1 MLKQRQLQNPLML
14 CRPWTIDCGSAAGN
28 PESVAS
34 YPEAAPMAAWMP
46 PSSLHDG
53 FTACPDTGC
62 GAVHR
67 SPRMTPAA
75 ADALAINAGERIVAT
90 DRTGCP
96 IEKRLIHLTLV
107 RCRQGQQFLLRQ
119 IDHMLQ

>member
-14 CRPWTIDCGSAAGN
+14 RLPWTIDCGSAAGN
-28 PESVAS
+28 PESLAS
-34 YPEAAPMAAWMP
+34 YPEAAPLAAWMP

-75 ADALAINAGERIVAT
+75 ADAFAINAGERIVAT
-90 DRTGCP
+90 DRTWCP
-96 IEKRLIHLTLV
+96 IEN
-107 RCRQGQQFLLRQ
+107 
-119 IDHMLQ
+119 D